1 MKITDEKDFFDP
13 ALQKEIKERFFYVN
27 EDYLG
32 RKRQFFEN
40 SGGSLRLRAAVEAK
54 ARLEAIPDCPE
65 RVHDT
70 SMMLRRVKADGV
82 RDILE
87 VIFGAAPGHGALV
100 TELTASQCMFQIVR
114 TIMENA
120 GFGSNAVTTSLEHPS
135 AYDSVKLY
143 CERTGRAFRVAE
155 ANPETGGVDLEEIL
169 SKVDENTV
177 LLSVMSASNITGS
190 LFDLGT
196 IAREARKKS
205 PDIFIV
211 SDAVQHMPHG
221 VLDVEA
227 SGLDGCNFAPYK
239 AFGIRGC
246 GFGYVSDR
254 VARMPH
260 HKLLAKPE
268 KEWEL
273 GTFPHSNFAAIT
285 AVVDYVCWLGAHFSK
300 ETDRRRL
307 FTAGMER
314 IHLQEHSLLIHMMEG
329 TKEVPGLRHIPGVR
343 VFVDSPDTADR
354 DLISAIGIDGMD
366 LTEAVSEYYKR
377 GVTVFERLNTSLYSK
392 RIVESLGLTGCIRV
406 SPLHCHD
413 TGDIDDFLRVTAE
426 IAALAGKCP

>member
-1 MKITDEKDFFDP
+1 MTITDQKVFFD
-13 ALQKEIKERFFYVN
+13 AELQKEIKDRFFYVN
-27 EDYLG
+27 EDYRG

-70 SMMLRRVKADGV
+70 SMMLREVKADGI
-82 RDILE
+82 RDIME
-87 VIFGAAPGHGALV
+87 VIFGAKPGHGALV

-120 GFGSNAVTTSLEHPS
+120 GFGTNAVTTSLEHPS
-135 AYDSVKLY
+135 AYDSVKMY
-143 CERTGRAFRVAE
+143 CERTGRDFRVAM
-155 ANPETGGVDLEEIL
+155 ANPKTGGVDIDEIL
-169 SKVDENTV
+169 SKVDKDTT
-177 LLSVMSASNITGS
+177 LLSVMSASNVTGY
-190 LFDLGT
+190 LFDLET
-196 IAREARKKS
+196 ICREARKKN

-221 VLDVEA
+221 VLDVGKC
-227 SGLDGCNFAPYK
+227 GLDGCTFAPYK

-246 GFGYVSDR
+246 GYGYVSDR

-260 HKLLAKPE
+260 HKLLAKAE
-268 KEWEL
+268 NEWEL

-285 AVVDYVCWLGAHFSK
+285 AVVDYVCWLGGHFSE
-300 ETDRRRL
+300 ETDRRAL

-329 TKEVPGLRHIPGVR
+329 TPEVPGLRHIPGVK
-343 VFVDSPDTADR
+343 VYVDSSDTVDR
-354 DLISAIGIDGMD
+354 DLISAIGIEGMN
-366 LTEAVSEYYKR
+366 LTEAVAEYYRR

-392 RIVESLGLTGCIRV
+392 RIVESLGLSGCIRV

-413 TGDIDDFLRVTAE
+413 TSDIDDFLRVTAK
-426 IAALAGKCP
+426 ITALQRK